1 MQIPSVVRCSI
12 VPIVLHRVSLLISSG
27 NSRLAAAAAAVNTK
41 ETTPYKITTASS
53 AKFIRASTKLKL
65 TQAVDRGVYRYAAV
79 FYPNRYAIRKGFAA
93 L

>member
-12 VPIVLHRVSLLISSG
+12 VPIVLHRVCLLISSG
-27 NSRLAAAAAAVNTK
+27 NSRLAAAAAVNTK

-65 TQAVDRGVYRYAAV
+65 TQAVDREVYRYAAV